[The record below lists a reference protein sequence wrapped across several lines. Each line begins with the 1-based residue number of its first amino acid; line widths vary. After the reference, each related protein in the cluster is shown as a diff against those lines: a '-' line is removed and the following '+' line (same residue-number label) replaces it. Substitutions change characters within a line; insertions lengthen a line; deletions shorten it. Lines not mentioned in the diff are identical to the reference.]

1 MAASK
6 TPNPPPG
13 KPNDP
18 VGPESKVPGATSARP
33 AGRIVHDERGNA
45 VWNWGGDA
53 ARSDST
59 SRVLR
64 RLDIPDLK
72 LEGQEES
79 APLSDK
85 GQASIRGQPAT
96 KQHNAPKGQARAPMV
111 DAGGGYNPYN
121 LSVPVKKQNAPKKP
135 VPPKGPGARSR

>member
-18 VGPESKVPGATSARP
+18 RDSESQIPGAGGAGP
-33 AGRIVHDERGNA
+33 AGRVVHDERGNA
-45 VWNWGGDA
+45 VWKWGGDA

-59 SRVLR
+59 SKVLR
-64 RLDIPDLK
+64 QLQVPELEI
-72 LEGQEES
+72 EGQEEP
-79 APLSDK
+79 ARRPDK
-85 GQASIRGQPAT
+85 GQATTTGQPAT
-96 KQHNAPKGQARAPMV
+96 KQHNAAPKGQVRAPMV

-121 LSVPVKKQNAPKKP
+121 LSVPVKKQSAPKSLP
-135 VPPKGPGARSR
+135 TKGSGPRSR